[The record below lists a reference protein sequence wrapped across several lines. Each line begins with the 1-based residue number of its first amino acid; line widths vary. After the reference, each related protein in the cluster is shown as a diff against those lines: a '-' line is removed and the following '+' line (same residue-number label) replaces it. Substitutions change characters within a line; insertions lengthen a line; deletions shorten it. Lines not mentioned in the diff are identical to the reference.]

1 MDYIAF
7 VPFLTDIRK
16 DYLQDAKDY
25 ANYIC
30 VSEEEAATAVNLF
43 GRDKTYIIM
52 CFQEPDFNSI
62 QKLDLNNFIIQVSE
76 GLYSNE
82 LASFPFMFF
91 EAATTW
97 EQANRY
103 AHKGVAAVRFEA
115 PLTFSTEDLQQW
127 KTIFADVLLFAT
139 ADPTSYYL
147 SSWFVRPEDIC
158 RYEGIF
164 DALCVNPFNLQY
176 YAHSCF
182 RGDLKILL
190 PSLQSAES
198 VTNQLLPT
206 DFAVRRL
213 NCKQECESPS
223 YNCAY
228 CDRIRGITKQMERMK
243 PNGC

>member
-16 DYLQDAKDY
+16 DYLQDTKDY
-25 ANYIC
+25 VNYIC

-43 GRDKTYIIM
+43 GQDKTYIIM

-115 PLTFSTEDLQQW
+115 PLTFSTEDLRQW
-127 KTIFADVLLFAT
+127 KAIFADTLLFAT
-139 ADPTSYYL
+139 ADPTSYFL
-147 SSWFVRPEDIC
+147 SSWFVRPEDAC
-158 RYEGIF
+158 RYENIF

-176 YAHSCF
+176 YAHSSFC
-182 RGDLKILL
+182 GPLKSLL

-213 NCKQECESPS
+213 NCKQVCESPS
-223 YNCAY
+223 CSCAY
-228 CDRIRGITKQMERMK
+228 CDRIKDITKQMERMK

>member
-7 VPFLTDIRK
+7 VPYLTDIRK
-16 DYLQDAKDY
+16 DHLRDVKDY
-25 ANYIC
+25 ATYVC
-30 VSEEEAATAVNLF
+30 VSEEEAATAINLF

-52 CFQEPDFNSI
+52 CFQEPDFDSI
-62 QKLDLNNFIIQVSE
+62 RNLDLDNFIIQIPE
-76 GLYSNE
+76 GYYSNE
-82 LASFPFMFF
+82 LTSFRFMFF

-103 AHKGVAAVRFEA
+103 ARKGVAAVRFEA
-115 PLTFSTEDLQQW
+115 PLTFSTEDLRQW
-127 KTIFADVLLFAT
+127 KAIFADTLLFAT
-139 ADPTSYYL
+139 ADPTSYFL
-147 SSWFVRPEDIC
+147 SSWFVRPEDAC

-176 YAHSCF
+176 YTHSSFC
-182 RGDLKILL
+182 GPLKSLF
-190 PSLQSAES
+190 PSLRAAES
-198 VTNQLLPT
+198 VTNQLLPI

-213 NCKQECESPS
+213 NCKQVCESPS
-223 YNCAY
+223 YNCTY